1 MFLHLLDRPQ
11 RRELLRA
18 AQLLARVDAVL
29 DLREEALLERMRA
42 ELGADDLPASPRD
55 LDDVLEGLEAAFE
68 DRPSRRVLLVEL
80 LRLVVADDAEDDE
93 ELEVIAAVCRRL
105 DLSRGV
111 HARARDVARRINAVE
126 SDALDL
132 IRGADPASAFGTID
146 DRDA

>member
-18 AQLLARVDAVL
+18 AQLLAAADAVV

-42 ELGADDLPASPRD
+42 ELGADELPAPARD
-55 LDDVLEGLEAAFE
+55 LDDLLEGLEVAFE
-68 DRPSRRVLLVEL
+68 DRPARRILLVEL

-93 ELEVIAAVCRRL
+93 ELDVVAAVCRRL

-111 HARARDVARRINAVE
+111 HARARDLARRINAIE
-126 SDALDL
+126 AEALDL
-132 IRGADPASAFGTID
+132 IRGADPASAFGVID